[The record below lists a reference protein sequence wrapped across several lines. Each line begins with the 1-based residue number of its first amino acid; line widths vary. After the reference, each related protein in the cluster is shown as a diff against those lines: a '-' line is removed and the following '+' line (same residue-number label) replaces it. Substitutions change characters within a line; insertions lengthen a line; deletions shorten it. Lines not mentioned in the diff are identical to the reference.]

1 MHLGAFRSS
10 YLLSVYVCAGGDAS
24 FLSKRIFFLA
34 LIADSDLLGFALASV
49 CLCNLLAL
57 RREISIQ
64 NVVLYFLAVI
74 GSLQLVAF
82 LTVRE
87 VQSEGGAQPKFNLAP
102 PAVAPGLGIVVAT
115 GI

>member
-1 MHLGAFRSS
+1 MFD
-10 YLLSVYVCAGGDAS
+10 V
-24 FLSKRIFFLA
+24 LA
-34 LIADSDLLGFALASV
+34 WIADSDLLGFALAGV

-74 GSLQLVAF
+74 WSLQLVAF

-87 VQSEGGAQPKFNLAP
+87 VQTEGGAQPKFNLAP
-102 PAVAPGLGIVVAT
+102 PAVAAGLGIVVTT